1 MNIFD
6 NSNLILVFSAIMD
19 SKHFVDNFQPL
30 FDARIATFQIK
41 KMGKKLTIFDKTNF

>member
-41 KMGKKLTIFDKTNF
+41 KDGEKIDDF